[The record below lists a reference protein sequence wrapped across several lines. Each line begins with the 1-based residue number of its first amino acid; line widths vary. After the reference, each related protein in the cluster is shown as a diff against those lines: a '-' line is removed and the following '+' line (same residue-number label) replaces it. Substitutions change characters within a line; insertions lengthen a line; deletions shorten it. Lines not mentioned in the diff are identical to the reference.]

1 MSDKSVVEG
10 ASHWSVLLPCSKDEI
25 WAVPQKC
32 LAEIVTLAA
41 DTAEPPDQFTWRGQ
55 TVPIVDLGAGGSTPW
70 RDNAEA
76 TGLVAV
82 ILGLKEGSWDYC
94 GVALRGEGLG
104 MKDLA
109 REPVEDAPDCVVEG
123 AISAF
128 RIGEQIYQIPE
139 LQELDKRKQR
149 QLCAA

>member
-1 MSDKSVVEG
+1 MSDKTVAES
-10 ASHWSVLLPCSKDEI
+10 ASHWCVLLPCSKDET

-41 DTAEPPDQFTWRGQ
+41 DTAEPPDQLTWRGQ
-55 TVPIVDLGAGGSTPW
+55 EVPIVDLGAAGSTPW
-70 RDNAEA
+70 RDSAES

-82 ILGLKEGSWDYC
+82 MLGLKKGGWEYC
-94 GVALRGEGLG
+94 GIALRGQGLG

-109 REPVEDAPDCVVEG
+109 REAVEDAPDSVREG

-128 RIGEQIYQIPE
+128 RIGEQVYQIPALEE
-139 LQELDKRKQR
+139 LYKRKER
-149 QLCAA
+149 QLSAA